1 MIVNGIDTDA
11 DFGEAFPGCVAG
23 RTLIVDGDGPC
34 YVAAATA
41 KRLDT
46 AIRYFHQEM
55 LKRQFMCGAQDIRV
69 HLTRKDS
76 DKHGR
81 FRVKAV
87 KPYQGQ
93 RDSKGKPALLEPLR
107 EAVARREN
115 WIEEYDAVL
124 LHRELEA
131 DDGMM
136 QDAYRLKSNGVTSS
150 EDKDLR
156 MTPYP
161 WYEQKLGKVMQG
173 EPVGWVDLAFTEG
186 GTAKPHGQGPLFFW
200 LQMLAGDNADNIKG
214 ILKYDGKLC
223 GPALA
228 VEILK
233 GVRDINVAANRVIDG
248 YRAIDQNVLAEGWL
262 LWLTRWPG
270 DNVLNYFRELQLSEA
285 NRAFVDDCLTRDWV
299 MPKEEFPDVPF

>member
-55 LKRQFMCGAQDIRV
+55 LKRQFLTGAQDIRV
-69 HLTRKDS
+69 HLTAKTS

-87 KPYQGQ
+87 KPYQGK
-93 RDSKGKPALLEPLR
+93 RSGPKPALLEPLR
-107 EAVARREN
+107 EAIASREN
-115 WIEEYDAVL
+115 WIEEYDTVI

-136 QDAYRLKSNGVTSS
+136 QDAYRLGPNGVTSS

-156 MTPYP
+156 MTPWA
-161 WYEQKLGKVMQG
+161 WYEQDKGVVMAP
-173 EPVGWVDLAFTEG
+173 EPIGWVDVKYTPSG
-186 GTAKPHGQGPLFFW
+186 SAKLHGQGPLFFW
-200 LQMLAGDNADNIKG
+200 LQMLAGDSADNIKG
-214 ILKYDGKLC
+214 IEKFDGKLC
-223 GPALA
+223 GIETA
-228 VEILK
+228 VKLLK
-233 GVRDINVAANRVIDG
+233 PYKDINAAANFVLDG
-248 YRAIDQNVLAEGWL
+248 YRAIDQNPLAEGWL
-262 LWLTRWPG
+262 LWLTRYPK
-270 DNVLNYFRELQLSEA
+270 DNVVKYLQELALSPE
-285 NRAFVDDCLTRDWV
+285 NQHFVACCLHRDWV
-299 MPKEEFPDVPF
+299 LPKEVFQDVPF